1 MDRSRDGKAQAMLR
15 GVLLGL
21 GVSLLVLAAG
31 CFLAAV
37 FIHLG
42 KLSEGAMRYCA
53 WAVCTLSAIAGS
65 VTAQR
70 SAGRARLIVSLVCA
84 LLLVVF
90 LLAVRAFLPG
100 AGKAQWQGAV
110 IVCACAV
117 AAALAQAGRGKGRR

>member
-1 MDRSRDGKAQAMLR
+1 MDRSRGGKAQIMLK
-15 GVLLGL
+15 GILLGQ
-21 GVSLLVLAAG
+21 GVSLFVLAAG
-31 CFLAAV
+31 CVLIAV
-37 FIHLG
+37 FIHSVILP
-42 KLSEGAMRYCA
+42 EGAVRYCA
-53 WAVCTLSAIAGS
+53 WAVCAISAIAGS